1 MVKHL
6 YEVTLATNLPQLK
19 GILRIVLHNIDFS
32 KEPFNTNVSQ
42 YPLFPVSQVVPLF
55 SVSESTHDVLEFSA
69 ALTLTNVE
77 AVSLEIETT
86 GQLKNKPENGGLK
99 VCAYPQKKA
108 PC

>member
-1 MVKHL
+1 M
-6 YEVTLATNLPQLK
+6 
-19 GILRIVLHNIDFS
+19 
-32 KEPFNTNVSQ
+32 
-42 YPLFPVSQVVPLF
+42 
-55 SVSESTHDVLEFSA
+55 SESTHDVLEFSA

-99 VCAYPQKKA
+99 VWAYPQKKA